1 MKVWCARGKTTQDR
15 SLNLADVIVCKQL
28 NNFVTS
34 NLLLS
39 VPGEGVLILTQE
51 VFTSST
57 KFLFRLF
64 ERLETGT
71 SRRFY
76 LAEP

>member
-39 VPGEGVLILTQE
+39 VV
-51 VFTSST
+51 
-57 KFLFRLF
+57 
-64 ERLETGT
+64 
-71 SRRFY
+71 
-76 LAEP
+76 